1 MALSASLEGGG
12 MRGSGSRPFGA
23 GLGDLTAQD
32 YGLGPCGEE
41 LPASLGAMWGW
52 CSMVV
57 VACR

>member
-1 MALSASLEGGG
+1 

-32 YGLGPCGEE
+32 YRLRLCGEK

-57 VACR
+57 VAWR